1 MTQTTPWTLHR
12 TEVSGGTY
20 RGLLTCDD
28 AGQTAPAL
36 SLELGGQTL
45 SQMMVT
51 QVDGGWQVEGAMG
64 LAPLTDGT
72 QTVFVRL
79 PDGTALDSL
88 TVVTGL
94 NAPEDLRAELSALR
108 AELEVFKVAFRRH
121 VSES

>member
-20 RGLLTCDD
+20 RGLLTCEDTE
-28 AGQTAPAL
+28 QTAPAL
-36 SLELGGQTL
+36 SLDLGGQTL
-45 SQMMVT
+45 GQMIVT
-51 QVDGGWQVEGAMG
+51 QVDGGWQVEGALG

-79 PDGTALDSL
+79 ADGTALDSL

-94 NAPEDLRAELSALR
+94 SAPEDLRAELSVLR
-108 AELEVFKVAFRRH
+108 AELEILKVAFRRH

>member
-1 MTQTTPWTLHR
+1 MTQPTPWTLHR

-28 AGQTAPAL
+28 VGRTAPVL
-36 SLELGGQTL
+36 SLELGGETL
-45 SQMMVT
+45 GGMIVT

-108 AELEVFKVAFRRH
+108 AELEVFKAAFRRH
-121 VSES
+121 VNES